1 MGGEITLKKYL
12 TVKKETLY
20 CDINRLKDKI
30 IYNESTSDEDKAKV
44 ENLENQLNIILDL
57 WKICVERG
65 RF

>member
-1 MGGEITLKKYL
+1 MEITLKKYL

-20 CDINRLKDKI
+20 CDINRLKDRI
-30 IYNESTSDEDKAKV
+30 IYNESSSDEDKVKV

-57 WKICVERG
+57 WNICVERG

>member
-1 MGGEITLKKYL
+1 MEITLKKYL

-20 CDINRLKDKI
+20 CDINRLKDRI
-30 IYNESTSDEDKAKV
+30 IYNESTSDEDKVKV

-57 WKICVERG
+57 WNICVERG

>member
-1 MGGEITLKKYL
+1 MEITLKKYL

-20 CDINRLKDKI
+20 CDINRLKDRI
-30 IYNESTSDEDKAKV
+30 IYNEAATDEDKVKV

-57 WKICVERG
+57 WNICVERG

>member
-20 CDINRLKDKI
+20 CDINRLKDRI
-30 IYNESTSDEDKAKV
+30 IYNESASDEDKVKV

-57 WKICVERG
+57 WNICVERG

>member
-20 CDINRLKDKI
+20 CDINRLKDRI

-57 WKICVERG
+57 WNICVDRG

>member
-1 MGGEITLKKYL
+1 MEITLKKYL

-20 CDINRLKDKI
+20 CDINRLKDRI
-30 IYNESTSDEDKAKV
+30 IYNESATDEDKVKV

-57 WKICVERG
+57 WNICVGRG

>member
-1 MGGEITLKKYL
+1 MEITLKKYL

-20 CDINRLKDKI
+20 CDINRLKDRI
-30 IYNESTSDEDKAKV
+30 IYNESSTEEDKAKV

-57 WKICVERG
+57 WNICVERG